1 MKLRKLAQLTLC
13 AAFGAAPTLAA
24 AQGGFDTNKLFFGA
38 GVSQNDADGTD
49 EGTGFQIFGGYEFGK
64 VAQNVSLDAEVGYM
78 DSGDLCV
85 DLPFFGEVCDDA
97 TGLWATGVGR
107 LELNP
112 QFDLIGRLGFDFG
125 DDDGLMFGIG
135 GGFNV
140 NKQTQLR
147 LELVERDEISSLQ
160 FNFVY
165 RP

>member
-1 MKLRKLAQLTLC
+1 MKFRKLALLTCC
-13 AAFGAAPTLAA
+13 AGIALPALAA
-24 AQGGFDTNKLFFGA
+24 AQSGFDTNRLFFGA
-38 GVSQNDADGTD
+38 GISQNDASGTD
-49 EGTGFQIFGGYEFGK
+49 EGTGFQIFGGYEFGE
-64 VAQNVSLDAEVGYM
+64 VAQNIRLDAEVGYM

-85 DLPFFGEVCDDA
+85 DTFLGEFCDDA

-107 LELNP
+107 LALNP